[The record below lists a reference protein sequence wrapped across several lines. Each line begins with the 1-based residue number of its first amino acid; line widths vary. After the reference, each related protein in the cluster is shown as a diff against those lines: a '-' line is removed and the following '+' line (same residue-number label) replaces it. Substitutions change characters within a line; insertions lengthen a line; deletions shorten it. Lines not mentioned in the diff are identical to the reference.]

1 MVRGYVLIGYGPG
14 MTFRRGLAW
23 AIVFSIGVGFIVA
36 GHAHNS
42 AEEYAIGSV
51 MVSVALFAIVASG
64 VPK

>member
-1 MVRGYVLIGYGPG
+1 